1 MVKYNNDPDLTEIR
15 ALLDKVESEALSPN
29 ATRNTMGVRRTPDDR
44 LVRGY
49 RQPFSVDVDRILHS
63 LAYTRYIDKTQVFY
77 LVKNDH
83 ITHRVLHVQLVS
95 KIARTIGRFL
105 GLNEDLLEAIALGHD
120 IGHTPFGHDGE
131 RILSRLCELN
141 DIGYFHHNLQ
151 SVQFLDKVERKGQ
164 GWNLCLQ
171 TMDGILCHDGE
182 VHSKRLSPS
191 NPKSFED
198 LDAEIAAKKND
209 PRRALI
215 PMTMEGCL
223 VRMTDTVGYIGRD
236 IQDAIRLN
244 LIMREDLPTGS
255 VDILGNTNGTIVYNL
270 VSDIIRNSY
279 NQPYIAFSTEV
290 SEALRQLKVF
300 NLERIYL
307 NPRIKKHT
315 ASIEKLFEILFE
327 TYLEDIRKKRA
338 ASPIFSQFM
347 KGMTDE
353 YIQSHRPAEIVR
365 DFISGMTDQYFL
377 EQFPV
382 KLRPKVEAI

>member
-1 MVKYNNDPDLTEIR
+1 MAKYNNDPDLIKIR
-15 ALLDKVESEALSPN
+15 TLLDNFESRALSPN
-29 ATRNTMGVRRTPDDR
+29 ATRNTMGIRRNPDDR
-44 LVRGY
+44 LARGY
-49 RQPFSVDVDRILHS
+49 RQAFSVDVDRILHS

-131 RILSRLCELN
+131 RFLSGLCELN
-141 DIGYFHHNLQ
+141 GIGYFHHNLQ

-171 TMDGILCHDGE
+171 TLDGILCHDGE
-182 VHSKRLSPS
+182 IHNERLSPS
-191 NPKSFED
+191 SEKSFED
-198 LDAEIAAKKND
+198 LDAQIAAKKND
-209 PRRALI
+209 PGTALI

-223 VRMTDTVGYIGRD
+223 VRLTDTVGYIGRD

-244 LIMREDLPTGS
+244 LIKREDLPADS
-255 VDILGNTNGTIVYNL
+255 VDILGNTNGTIVFNL
-270 VSDIIRNSY
+270 VTDIIRNSY
-279 NQPYIAFSTEV
+279 NQPFIAFSPEV
-290 SEALRQLKVF
+290 SEALRQLKSF

-307 NPRIKKHT
+307 NPRIKKY
-315 ASIEKLFEILFE
+315 AANIEKLFEILFE
-327 TYLEDIRKKRA
+327 SYLEDIRKNRETSA
-338 ASPIFSQFM
+338 IYSQFM
-347 KGMTDE
+347 RGMTNE
-353 YIQSHRPAEIVR
+353 YLQSNRPAEIVR

-377 EQFPV
+377 EQFPD
-382 KLRPKVEAI
+382 KLRPKVETI